1 MAASRRPHV
10 TCKALQYTEKQANE
24 RVNEIL
30 LYFCKCI
37 EDKQWKA
44 NDWVSIVE
52 LKCYLLS
59 CNSSKILVNEFLN
72 PLMQQLYILWR
83 CCCFKRKST
92 EHHLEQGTKWLSSIQ
107 HFVAKARFQYLTKM
121 THKTKAKHENVLISE
136 TLIATKNMSREQEQ
150 SGVTHLRNMID
161 VISDEETGLFLQDFV
176 HNIKSLCEGWCRV
189 LGLRSGWQIPK

>member
-1 MAASRRPHV
+1 MAASRRSHV
-10 TCKALQYTEKQANE
+10 TCMTLQYTEKQANE

-37 EDKQWKA
+37 EDEQWKA
-44 NDWVSIVE
+44 NDWVSTVG
-52 LKCYLLS
+52 LKCYLLG

-83 CCCFKRKST
+83 CCCFKRKNT

-107 HFVAKARFQYLTKM
+107 HFVAEARIQYLTKM
-121 THKTKAKHENVLISE
+121 THKTKAKHENVLINENINYNKDHVERTRIIWNYS
-136 TLIATKNMSREQEQ
+136 
-150 SGVTHLRNMID
+150 RNMID

-176 HNIKSLCEGWCRV
+176 HNIKALCEGCRRV